1 MLQLENPGYI
11 LRISRDEWLEQVFRL
26 NKYYTGIMRDYKR
39 GTPILL
45 AMKAGGRD
53 SFVGYGVIDKVE
65 MLWEMPPEEEDY
77 SRGHGWKCGLTFRG
91 LTRFA
96 KPYPI
101 GKSCLST
108 DPRRG
113 AFLNGAKLTEDQVD
127 SILEAAEDDQGEG

>member
-53 SFVGYGVIDKVE
+53 SFVGYGIVDKVE
-65 MLWEMPPEEEDY
+65 MLWGITY
-77 SRGHGWKCGLTFRG
+77 KSVVYFFSKCSERKEKNL
-91 LTRFA
+91 L
-96 KPYPI
+96 
-101 GKSCLST
+101 L
-108 DPRRG
+108 
-113 AFLNGAKLTEDQVD
+113 
-127 SILEAAEDDQGEG
+127 

>member
-26 NKYYTGIMRDYKR
+26 NKYYTGIIRDYKR

-45 AMKAGGRD
+45 AKKAERGD
-53 SFVGYGVIDKVE
+53 SFVGYGVVDKVE

-77 SRGHGWKCGLTFRG
+77 SRGHGWKCGLTLRG
-91 LTRFA
+91 LTKFA
-96 KPYPI
+96 TPYPI
-101 GKSCLST
+101 RESCISS

-127 SILEAAEDDQGEG
+127 TILEAAEDYQG